1 MNSSF
6 YNIMVSAHS
15 GLRWL
20 LLLFLLIA
28 LFQTFTRRGKFGDI
42 KETKSVLIAFIFTHI
57 QLLLG
62 LILFFMSPKVQFG
75 SSTMSSSLFR
85 FFTVEHSLLMLV
97 AIVLI
102 TLGYTRSKRA
112 PKPFNV
118 VFNFYMIALILI
130 LIGIPWPFREALGA
144 GWF

>member
-20 LLLFLLIA
+20 LLAFMVVA
-28 LFQTFTRRGKFGDI
+28 LFQTFSKRGKFGDI
-42 KETKSVLIAFIFTHI
+42 KETKSVMITFILTHI

-62 LILFFMSPKVQFG
+62 LILYFISSKVQF
-75 SSTMSSSLFR
+75 SSMTMSNTLIR
-85 FFTVEHSLLMLV
+85 FFTVEHALLMIA

-102 TLGYTRSKRA
+102 TMGYIRSKKS

-118 VFNFYMIALILI
+118 AFNFYFIAMILI
-130 LIGIPWPFREALGA
+130 LISIPWPFREILGA

>member
-1 MNSSF
+1 
-6 YNIMVSAHS
+6 MVSAHS
-15 GLRWL
+15 GFRWL
-20 LLLFLLIA
+20 LLLFLIIA
-28 LFQTFTRRGKFGDI
+28 LFQTFSRRGKFGDI
-42 KETKSVLIAFIFTHI
+42 KETKSVLIALILTHI

-75 SSTMSSSLFR
+75 GSTMSSSLFR
-85 FFTVEHSLLMLV
+85 FFTVEHSLIMLI
-97 AIVLI
+97 AIILI
-102 TLGYTRSKRA
+102 TVGYSRSKRA

-118 VFNFYMIALILI
+118 AFNFYLIALILI

>member
-1 MNSSF
+1 
-6 YNIMVSAHS
+6 MVSAHS

-28 LFQTFTRRGKFGDI
+28 LFQTFGRRGKFGDI
-42 KETKSVLIAFIFTHI
+42 KETKSVLIAFILTHI

-62 LILFFMSPKVQFG
+62 LILFFLSPKVQFG
-75 SSTMSSSLFR
+75 GSTMSSSLFR
-85 FFTVEHSLLMLV
+85 FFTVEHSLIMLI

-102 TLGYTRSKRA
+102 TMGYTRAKKA

-118 VFNFYMIALILI
+118 AFNFYIIALVLI
-130 LIGIPWPFREALGA
+130 LVGIPWPFREALGA

>member
-1 MNSSF
+1 
-6 YNIMVSAHS
+6 MVAAHS
-15 GLRWL
+15 GVRWL

-28 LFQTFTRRGKFGDI
+28 LFQTFSRRGKFGDI
-42 KETKSVLIAFIFTHI
+42 KETKSVLIAFIFTHL

-62 LILFFMSPKVQFG
+62 LILYFISPKVQFG
-75 SSTMSSSLFR
+75 GATMSNSLYR
-85 FFTVEHSLLMLV
+85 FFTVEHSLLMII
-97 AIVLI
+97 AIILI
-102 TLGYTRSKRA
+102 TIGYSRSKRA

-118 VFNFYMIALILI
+118 AFNFYIIALVLI

>member
-6 YNIMVSAHS
+6 YNILVSAHS
-15 GLRWL
+15 GVRWL

-28 LFQTFTRRGKFGDI
+28 IFQTFSRRGKFGDI
-42 KETKSVLIAFIFTHI
+42 KETKSVLIAFIFTHL

-62 LILFFMSPKVQFG
+62 LILFFMSSKVQFSG
-75 SSTMSSSLFR
+75 SMMGNSLLR
-85 FFTVEHSLLMLV
+85 FFTVEHSLLMII
-97 AIVLI
+97 AIILI
-102 TLGYTRSKRA
+102 TMGYSRAKKA

-118 VFNFYMIALILI
+118 IFNFYVIALILI

>member
-6 YNIMVSAHS
+6 YNILVSAHS
-15 GLRWL
+15 GVRWL

-28 LFQTFTRRGKFGDI
+28 VFQTFSRRGKFGDI
-42 KETKSVLIAFIFTHI
+42 KETKSVLIAFIFTHL

-62 LILFFMSPKVQFG
+62 LILFFISPKVRFG
-75 SSTMSSSLFR
+75 GSMMSDSLFR
-85 FFTVEHSLLMLV
+85 FFTVEHSLLMIL
-97 AIVLI
+97 AIILI
-102 TLGYTRSKRA
+102 TMGYTRSKKA

-118 VFNFYMIALILI
+118 VFIFYFIALILI
-130 LIGIPWPFREALGA
+130 LIGIPWPFRESLGA

>member
-6 YNIMVSAHS
+6 YNILVSAHS
-15 GLRWL
+15 GVRWL
-20 LLLFLLIA
+20 LLLFLFIA
-28 LFQTFTRRGKFGDI
+28 IFQTFSRRGKFGDI
-42 KETKSVLIAFIFTHI
+42 KETKSVLFAFIFTHI

-62 LILFFMSPKVQFG
+62 LILFFVSSKVEFSGSMMSNAL
-75 SSTMSSSLFR
+75 TR
-85 FFTVEHSLLMLV
+85 FFTVEHSLVMIL

-102 TLGYTRSKRA
+102 TMGYTRSKKA

-118 VFNFYMIALILI
+118 VFNFYLIALILI
-130 LIGIPWPFREALGA
+130 LISIPWPFREALGA

>member
-1 MNSSF
+1 MNSSL

-15 GLRWL
+15 GIRWL

-28 LFQTFTRRGKFGDI
+28 LFQTFSRRGKFGDI

-85 FFTVEHSLLMLV
+85 FFTVEHSLLMLI

-118 VFNFYMIALILI
+118 VFNFYLIALILI
-130 LIGIPWPFREALGA
+130 LVGIPWPFREALGA

>member
-6 YNIMVSAHS
+6 YNILVSAHS
-15 GLRWL
+15 GVRWL

-28 LFQTFTRRGKFGDI
+28 IFQTF
-42 KETKSVLIAFIFTHI
+42 
-57 QLLLG
+57 
-62 LILFFMSPKVQFG
+62 LILFFMSSKVQFSG
-75 SSTMSSSLFR
+75 SMMGNSLLR
-85 FFTVEHSLLMLV
+85 FFTVEHSLLMII
-97 AIVLI
+97 AIILI
-102 TLGYTRSKRA
+102 TMGYSRAKKA

-118 VFNFYMIALILI
+118 IFNFYVIALILI